1 MHGDVLA
8 VAEGDDVEVQR
19 ARTPEG
25 ARTTVERGAGRENVI
40 NEDVM
45 LLWI

>member
-1 MHGDVLA
+1 MHDRGSA

-19 ARTPEG
+19 ARTPER

-45 LLWI
+45 LPWD